1 MSAAPASAPANPFSP
16 EALAAKALE
25 HLGADAPTT
34 DSILRVAAQL
44 AVFVNKAPGLH
55 GREKSALVQQVLR
68 EVINMPAV
76 RPKLSDEAVS
86 ALNVVID
93 TVLPTTLALIVSA
106 GRGEFD
112 LKKVTPAKAW
122 AWCCTQGVAIAAAV
136 SAPKAD
142 TVSIAKAVTGAVEA
156 AAAEVTVEMPPAA
169 APAPEAPVVAE
180 PSNNVPTESE
190 NLTPAP

>member
-1 MSAAPASAPANPFSP
+1 MSAAPAPSPANPFSP

-25 HLGADAPTT
+25 YLGVDAPTT

-44 AVFVNKAPGLH
+44 AVFVNKAPELH
-55 GREKSALVQQVLR
+55 GLEKSTRIQQVLR

-76 RPKLSDEAVS
+76 RSKLSDEATS
-86 ALNVVID
+86 AINAVID

-112 LKKVTPAKAW
+112 LKKVVPVVVPAKW
-122 AWCCTQGVAIAAAV
+122 SWCCSKRAVAV
-136 SAPKAD
+136 KVD
-142 TVSIAKAVTGAVEA
+142 TVSAEKGTGSVVVAEVAVEA
-156 AAAEVTVEMPPAA
+156 PVTPPAEAEV
-169 APAPEAPVVAE
+169 VVDAN
-180 PSNNVPTESE
+180 SAPTESE

>member
-1 MSAAPASAPANPFSP
+1 
-16 EALAAKALE
+16 
-25 HLGADAPTT
+25 
-34 DSILRVAAQL
+34 
-44 AVFVNKAPGLH
+44 
-55 GREKSALVQQVLR
+55 
-68 EVINMPAV
+68 
-76 RPKLSDEAVS
+76 
-86 ALNVVID
+86 VID

-122 AWCCTQGVAIAAAV
+122 AWCCTQSVAIAAAV
-136 SAPKAD
+136 TAPKAD
-142 TVSIAKAVTGAVEA
+142 TASIAKAVTGAVDA
-156 AAAEVTVEMPPAA
+156 AAAEVTVEMPQAA